1 MRCVL
6 PMCADRLRT
15 TMLNMIS
22 LLNAPLSA
30 AHEADAERNGRR
42 AQQQQER
49 RDDSRRALLVQLARG
64 RRAPRAAHA

>member
-1 MRCVL
+1 
-6 PMCADRLRT
+6 
-15 TMLNMIS
+15 MLDMIS